1 MVGITW
7 NKKKYIM
14 LSNDINLKS
23 LSLED
28 NIYFTLR
35 DIFFNIEPEVK
46 MYKAN
51 DINAKLSMEIPYED
65 RDNTFKYYK
74 LASDSDFVTVI
85 LDFLNSIKQSDFNF
99 EYENVE
105 DEVDVN
111 TINSEYIC
119 FDVWWSNLE
128 ELKKSL
134 LALVK

>member
-51 DINAKLSMEIPYED
+51 DINAKLSMEK
-65 RDNTFKYYK
+65 F
-74 LASDSDFVTVI
+74 I
-85 LDFLNSIKQSDFNF
+85 L
-99 EYENVE
+99 
-105 DEVDVN
+105 
-111 TINSEYIC
+111 
-119 FDVWWSNLE
+119 
-128 ELKKSL
+128 
-134 LALVK
+134 